1 VNLAEFDPNQIEDE
15 GSRQAIIYLLNV
27 VERQQAELER
37 LRGENERLKE
47 ENNRLKGQSKKPRYK
62 PEDASNDENGGEGK
76 EGEDY
81 SSEKERQGPKQRR
94 KKGRKNKD
102 IKIDREEILKVERG
116 QLPGDAEFKGHEEVI
131 VQDIKVE
138 TDNVRFRKEKWYS
151 PSEEKT
157 YLAELPAGY
166 EGQFGP
172 RLKAWV
178 VVFTFA
184 LNVTEGKIENFLE
197 TAGISI
203 SSGQIAAII
212 KQETGRLET
221 EKEAVYEAGLRST
234 PWQQI
239 DDTGAKVNGQNC
251 YTQVVCNPYYTAY
264 FTNKGK
270 DRLTVLEVL
279 WGGEDLQFCLDEAA
293 WAYLSACGLPQ
304 KYQAVLATWPQEQF
318 FSREQFEER
327 LKEELPQLGPK
338 QYKWV
343 LEAAGIAAYR
353 RQESWPVIE
362 RLVCDDAGQFKR
374 IVSEQ
379 ALCWVHEGRHY
390 KKLSPVVGYH
400 RQQLEEF
407 RRKFWAYYRQLLA
420 YRQQPTLKE
429 KERLGKQ
436 FETLFATETGYE
448 ALDERIAKTKA
459 KKDDLLRVLDH
470 PDLPLHNNEAE
481 LGARQRKPK
490 ENISYGPR
498 TTTGAKGWDT
508 GLTLVATARKLGV
521 NIFAYLY
528 DRVAQLHQMPS
539 LADLIT
545 QKAAKDHAN
554 SAAQPQAP

>member
-1 VNLAEFDPNQIEDE
+1 MNLAEFDPNQIEDE
-15 GSRQAIIYLLNV
+15 GSRQAIMYLLNL

-37 LRGENERLKE
+37 LRQENEGLRE
-47 ENNRLKGQSKKPRYK
+47 ENNRLKGQSKKPKYK
-62 PEDASNDENGGEGK
+62 AEAVSDDEREGK
-76 EGEDY
+76 EGEEY
-81 SSEKERQGPKQRR
+81 SSEKERKGAREGRGR
-94 KKGRKNKD
+94 KKRRKNKD
-102 IKIDREEILKVERG
+102 IKIDREETLKVEQE
-116 QLPGDAEFKGHEEVI
+116 QLPADAEFKGHEEVI

-151 PSEEKT
+151 PSEGKT
-157 YLAELPAGY
+157 YLAEMPMGY

-178 VVFTFA
+178 VVFAFA

-197 TAGISI
+197 TTGISI
-203 SSGQIAAII
+203 STGQIAAII
-212 KQETGRLET
+212 KQEMGRLEQ
-221 EKEAVYEAGLRST
+221 EKEAVYEAGLRSSD
-234 PWQQI
+234 WQQI
-239 DDTGAKVNGQNC
+239 DDTGAKVNGENC

-264 FTNKGK
+264 FTGKGK

-279 WGGEDLQFCLDEAA
+279 WGGKELQFCLDEMA
-293 WAYLSACGLPQ
+293 WVYLNECGLPQ
-304 KYQAVLATWPQEQF
+304 KYQAVLATWPQAQL
-318 FSREQFEER
+318 FSRTEFEER
-327 LKEELPQLGPK
+327 LQEELPQLGPK

-343 LEAAGIAAYR
+343 LEGAGIAAYH

-390 KKLSPVVGYH
+390 QKLSPVVGYH
-400 RQQLEEF
+400 RQQLAAFRSEF
-407 RRKFWAYYRQLLA
+407 WDYYRQLWA
-420 YRQQPTLKE
+420 YRQQPTVAE
-429 KERLGKQ
+429 KKRLSQ
-436 FETLFATETGYE
+436 EFDTLFATQTGYE

-459 KKDDLLRVLDH
+459 KKDELLRVLDH
-470 PDLPLHNNEAE
+470 PELPLHNNEAE

-521 NIFAYLY
+521 NIFAYLH
-528 DRVAQLHQMPS
+528 DRVGQLHQMPS

-545 QKAAKDHAN
+545 QKAAKDQAK
-554 SAAQPQAP
+554 SVAQPQAP

>member
-1 VNLAEFDPNQIEDE
+1 MNLAEFDPNQIEEE
-15 GSRQAIIYLLNV
+15 GSRQAILYLLNL
-27 VERQQAELER
+27 VERQQVELER
-37 LRGENERLKE
+37 LRGENERLRE
-47 ENNRLKGQSKKPRYK
+47 ENNQLKGQSKKPKYK
-62 PEDASNDENGGEGK
+62 AKVGPNEEK
-76 EGEDY
+76 EQGYQDY
-81 SSEKERQGPKQRR
+81 SSEKERKDSKRR
-94 KKGRKNKD
+94 GKKGRKNKD
-102 IKIDREEILKVERG
+102 IKVDREEILKVDCG
-116 QLPGDAEFKGHEEVI
+116 QLPADVEFKGHEAVI
-131 VQDIKVE
+131 VQELKVE

-151 PSEEKT
+151 PSERKT
-157 YLAELPAGY
+157 YLAEMPAGY

-184 LNVTEGKIENFLE
+184 LNVTEGKIKDFLE

-203 SSGQIAAII
+203 SSGQIGAII
-212 KQETGRLET
+212 KQEVGRLAP

-239 DDTGAKVNGQNC
+239 DDTGAKVNGESY

-279 WGGEDLQFCLDEAA
+279 WAGEDLQFCLDEVT
-293 WAYLSACGLPQ
+293 WTYLNECGLPQ
-304 KYQAVLATWPQEQF
+304 KYQAVLATWPQEQL
-318 FSREQFEER
+318 FSREQFEQR

-338 QYKWV
+338 QYKWL
-343 LEAAGIAAYR
+343 LEGAGIAAYH
-353 RQESWPVIE
+353 RQEKWPVIE

-400 RQQLEEF
+400 RQQLEAF
-407 RRKFWAYYRQLLA
+407 RGKFWDYYRQLLA
-420 YRQQPTLKE
+420 YRQQPTLAE
-429 KERLGKQ
+429 KKRLSQ
-436 FETLFATETGYE
+436 AFDTLFATETDYA
-448 ALDERIAKTKA
+448 ALAERIAKTQA
-459 KKDDLLRVLDH
+459 KKDDLLRVLDY
-470 PDLPLHNNEAE
+470 PELPLHNNEAE

-521 NIFAYLY
+521 NIFAYLH
-528 DRVAQLHQMPS
+528 DRVGQLHQLPS

-545 QKAAKDHAN
+545 QKAAKDQAK
-554 SAAQPQAP
+554 SATQPQAP